1 MRTIVVLSLIAGIVA
16 ACSNTTDQASLRSE
30 IEKANQEFM
39 KAFSDKNGNAVAA
52 LYTDDATVKFPNVAL
67 VEGKEKIGP
76 FFQQIINSGA
86 TRVKLTTDEV
96 TGTDAFAIESGRYE
110 LFAGDQPID
119 QGKYLVHWRK
129 VNGKW
134 LLHRDIPSSD
144 RPLPMAAAQPDQK
157 VSIAVFKV
165 KKGNGQQF
173 EGFVKDVLV
182 PACDV
187 STPAKNNALKSVRML
202 RANGAEKDG
211 TEKYIFIFDPWSDD
225 FEYGI
230 EAVLVAKHGAQKG
243 QELYKE
249 FSSLTTDFYE
259 FHDMKQLQ
267 PIF

>member
-1 MRTIVVLSLIAGIVA
+1 MRTIVVLSLVAGIVA

-52 LYTDDATVKFPNVAL
+52 MYTDDATVKFPNVAL
-67 VEGKEKIGP
+67 IEGKEQIGN
-76 FFQQIINSGA
+76 FFQQAINSGV
-86 TRVKLTTDEV
+86 TSVKLTTGEV
-96 TGTDAFAIESGRYE
+96 TGTDEFAIESGTYE
-110 LFAGDQPID
+110 MFVGDKPVD
-119 QGKYLVHWRK
+119 KGKYLVHWKK

-134 LLHRDIPSSD
+134 LLHRDMPSTD
-144 RPLPMAAAQPDQK
+144 TPLPIAMAQPDQK
-157 VSIAVFKV
+157 VAIAVFKV

-173 EGFVKDVLV
+173 EGFVKDVLI

-202 RANGAEKDG
+202 RANEAEKDG
-211 TEKYIFIFDPWSDD
+211 SEKYIFVFDPWSDD

-230 EAVLVAKHGAQKG
+230 EAVLVAKHGGQKG
-243 QELYKE
+243 QELYKQ
-249 FSSLTTDFYE
+249 FSSLTTNFYE